1 MEKITLLFKNR
12 RMGDFVCNFTAV
24 VLGII
29 LTFMG
34 SDWIEKRNTQRD
46 VKSALLLVKA
56 ELKANRQTILDGKQ
70 KIETSNPQ
78 LSSSA
83 SFLRL
88 NVLSSLN

>member
-1 MEKITLLFKNR
+1 MKIILWKKITLLFKNH

-70 KIETSNPQ
+70 KIE
-78 LSSSA
+78 
-83 SFLRL
+83 REI
-88 NVLSSLN
+88 

>member
-34 SDWIEKRNTQRD
+34 SDW
-46 VKSALLLVKA
+46 KSALLLVKA

-70 KIETSNPQ
+70 KIE
-78 LSSSA
+78 
-83 SFLRL
+83 REI
-88 NVLSSLN
+88 

>member
-1 MEKITLLFKNR
+1 MKIILWKKITLLFKNR

-34 SDWIEKRNTQRD
+34 SDWIAKRNTQRD

-70 KIETSNPQ
+70 KIE
-78 LSSSA
+78 
-83 SFLRL
+83 REI
-88 NVLSSLN
+88 

>member
-1 MEKITLLFKNR
+1 MKIILWKKITLLFKNR

-46 VKSALLLVKA
+46 VKSALLLVNS
-56 ELKANRQTILDGKQ
+56 ELKDNIQTILELKK
-70 KIETSNPQ
+70 KIDREI
-78 LSSSA
+78 
-83 SFLRL
+83 
-88 NVLSSLN
+88 